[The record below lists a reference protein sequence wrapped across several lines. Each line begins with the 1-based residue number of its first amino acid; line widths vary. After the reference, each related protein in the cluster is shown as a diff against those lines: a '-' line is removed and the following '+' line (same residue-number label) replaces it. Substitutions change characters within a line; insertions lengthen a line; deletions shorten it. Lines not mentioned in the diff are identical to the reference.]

1 MDSILSLI
9 FIFLIVLLVSFFFK
23 ILRQPLIVSY
33 IIAGILTGPLF
44 FNIISKESPLLVFSE
59 FGISFLLFMIGL
71 NLNPSVVREVGKVSF
86 VTGIGQIFFT
96 SLIGFFI
103 CRFLGFSF
111 VSSLYISIALTFSS
125 TIIIMK
131 LLSDKDALEKLY
143 GRISI
148 GFLIVQDLVAVIILI
163 LVSSFTKS
171 SSAFEVLT
179 LIFIKGF
186 LVFFLLFLFGKYILS
201 KMENFLASSQE
212 FLFLFSIVFGL
223 AIAGL
228 FNYIGLGL
236 EVGALI
242 GGVVFSRYSFSRDV
256 GAKLRPLRDFFL
268 ISFFVLLGSSMN
280 LTNLSGL
287 FWPTIIFSLFILI
300 GNPLVV
306 LALMG
311 YLGYSKKTSFMA
323 GLTVAQISE
332 FSLILIALGAKK
344 GHIILEKI
352 GGEFIHIPS
361 LVTLVGLITIA
372 GSSYMIMYSEKIF
385 SFLEKPLS
393 FFERKNLKEKESE
406 KKEFFDYVLI
416 GENRVGFAIMQNFLN
431 KKKYLIVDF
440 NPVRVKKLLSKK
452 INCVYGDISNSAF
465 IEDLYLDKS
474 KMIVSTVPD
483 IDTNLMLI
491 SKIREKN
498 KDSIIVAVCNKV
510 SEVSS
515 LYNVGADLVIVPNI
529 TAGERLAKII
539 ESFDLDKKKY
549 KEFTKKQMKDFK
561 IRLNY

>member
-1 MDSILSLI
+1 
-9 FIFLIVLLVSFFFK
+9 
-23 ILRQPLIVSY
+23 
-33 IIAGILTGPLF
+33 
-44 FNIISKESPLLVFSE
+44 
-59 FGISFLLFMIGL
+59 
-71 NLNPSVVREVGKVSF
+71 
-86 VTGIGQIFFT
+86 
-96 SLIGFFI
+96 
-103 CRFLGFSF
+103 
-111 VSSLYISIALTFSS
+111 
-125 TIIIMK
+125 MK